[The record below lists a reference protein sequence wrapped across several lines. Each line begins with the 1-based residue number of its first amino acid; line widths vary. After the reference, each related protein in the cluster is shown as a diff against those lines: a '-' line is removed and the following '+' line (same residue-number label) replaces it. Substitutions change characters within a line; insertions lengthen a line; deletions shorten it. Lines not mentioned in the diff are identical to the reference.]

1 MDEARHLNWKK
12 GIHGISIFPFHLI
25 LQRSEGS
32 LFLSLKSTG
41 RKRKKVEKREK
52 REWKRV

>member
-1 MDEARHLNWKK
+1 MDEARHLSWKK

>member
-1 MDEARHLNWKK
+1 MDEARHLSWTK

-25 LQRSEGS
+25 LQRSKRS
-32 LFLSLKSTG
+32 LFLSLQSTG
-41 RKRKKVEKREK
+41 RKRKKVKKREK